1 MGVPII
7 QDVTS
12 GASAIVRHLLC
23 PISKSTYLKKPS
35 RTVILSELLK
45 AAQYGESLPSMVDDM
60 NTMGSSVEVKQRL
73 GSAVENLD
81 ILAYAGLDQ
90 LKQRCPNLRP
100 AMQGIVL

>member
-1 MGVPII
+1 
-7 QDVTS
+7 
-12 GASAIVRHLLC
+12 
-23 PISKSTYLKKPS
+23 
-35 RTVILSELLK
+35 
-45 AAQYGESLPSMVDDM
+45 MVDDM

>member
-1 MGVPII
+1 MHYQNLIN
-7 QDVTS
+7 
-12 GASAIVRHLLC
+12 L
-23 PISKSTYLKKPS
+23 KSETFLHGD
-35 RTVILSELLK
+35 LSEFLK

-90 LKQRCPNLRP
+90 LKQRCLNLRSTI
-100 AMQGIVL
+100 QGIVL

>member
-1 MGVPII
+1 MHC
-7 QDVTS
+7 QN
-12 GASAIVRHLLC
+12 LL
-23 PISKSTYLKKPS
+23 YFKKQNLPA
-35 RTVILSELLK
+35 LSEFLK

-90 LKQRCPNLRP
+90 LKQRCPNLRS
-100 AMQGIVL
+100 AM